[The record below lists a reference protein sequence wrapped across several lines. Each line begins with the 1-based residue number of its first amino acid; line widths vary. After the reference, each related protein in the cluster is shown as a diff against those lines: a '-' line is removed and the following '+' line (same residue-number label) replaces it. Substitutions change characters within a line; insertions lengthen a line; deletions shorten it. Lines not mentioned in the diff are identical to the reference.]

1 MDENEVILETGDV
14 NQQFYNVVAIVTLLV
29 QWIAAGAMIFGGV
42 VPYIPQ
48 YRDIARSQNTDGFSV
63 NGEHRFRFWSPSL
76 FKRLK
81 NGSKLELYLEI
92 R

>member
-1 MDENEVILETGDV
+1 MDDNEVILETGDV

-63 NGEHRFRFWSPSL
+63 
-76 FKRLK
+76 KRGADCIVF
-81 NGSKLELYLEI
+81 NIG
-92 R
+92 

>member
-63 NGEHRFRFWSPSL
+63 NGEQKKSILSPFRF
-76 FKRLK
+76 LK
-81 NGSKLELYLEI
+81 K
-92 R
+92 